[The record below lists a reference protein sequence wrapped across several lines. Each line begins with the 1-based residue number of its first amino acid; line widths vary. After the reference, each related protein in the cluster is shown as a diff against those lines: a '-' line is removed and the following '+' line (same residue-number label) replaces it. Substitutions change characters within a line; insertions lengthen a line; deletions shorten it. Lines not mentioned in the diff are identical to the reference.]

1 MRFFGLI
8 SIPHVLRDTTDEV
21 FRLIGRIVRHSEHA
35 TRLHIDAHERC
46 RGSCSALHELA
57 QRCISDILNRSG
69 DREID
74 VVALGRIGFAHDLLD
89 LAGSIGDERALTVVA
104 RKHVVIR
111 LLNTRLADRIAHLD
125 IASFSNILQI
135 FFRRSTCITE
145 HMSGKSTVGVDAI
158 GTNLRGYARK
168 GITVFIDVGHVAQ
181 THVLCDHALRLSTG
195 GGIEDTRTHHIVGN
209 AQQSR
214 KTQDDIRVVRNIS
227 IGKHGLHLAIRYQRH
242 AIAII
247 DHPTRRRSTHGGVE
261 IRFSFALVACRTH
274 HLQAEKL
281 HGKRTEGSRND
292 DPDRKE
298 TIALGIGRTR

>member
-8 SIPHVLRDTTDEV
+8 SIPHILRDATNEV

-46 RGSCSALHELA
+46 RGSCSTLHELA

-69 DREID
+69 DRKID
-74 VVALGRIGFAHDLLD
+74 VVALGRIGFAHNLLD

-104 RKHVVIR
+104 SKHVVIR

-135 FFRRSTCITE
+135 FFRRSACVTE
-145 HMSGKSTVGVDAI
+145 HMSSKGAVGVDAI
-158 GTNLRGYARK
+158 GTNLGGYARK
-168 GITVFIDVGHVAQ
+168 GIAVFIDVGHVAQ
-181 THVLCDHALRLSTG
+181 THVLCDHTLRLRTS
-195 GGIEDTRTHHIVGN
+195 GGIEDARAHHIVRN
-209 AQQSR
+209 AQQCR
-214 KTQDDIRVVRNIS
+214 QTQDNIRVVRNIS

-247 DHPTRRRSTHGGVE
+247 DHSTRRRSAHGSVE

-281 HGKRTEGSRND
+281 HSKRAESSRND

-298 TIALGIGRTR
+298 TIALSISCTR